1 MKEEWRY
8 IEGYNEYMVSNY
20 GNVKSLSYNKT
31 GKEKVLTPCVDR
43 KGYLFVT
50 LHGKQL
56 RIHRLVALTFI
67 PQESGKEFVNHKDEN
82 KQNNAVWN
90 LEWCTPSY
98 NLNYNGNRKRI
109 AEKHKKKVYCY
120 KNGVLQKSFNSIS
133 EAAKHFGVSINNISS
148 CLHGRKKCACNLE
161 WSFELNKEYYDKAC
175 KRIELELSQP
185 TFF

>member
-8 IEGYNEYMVSNY
+8 IEGHNEYMVSNY
-20 GNVKSLSYNKT
+20 GNVKSLSYHKT
-31 GKEKVLTPCVDR
+31 GKEKILTSSVDR
-43 KGYLFVT
+43 QGYLFVT

-56 RIHRLVALTFI
+56 RIHRLVALMFI
-67 PQESGKEFVNHKDEN
+67 PQESGKELVNHKDEN

-120 KNGVLQKSFNSIS
+120 KDGVLHQSFNSVS
-133 EAAKHFGVSINNISS
+133 EAAKHFGVPISHIS
-148 CLHGRKKCACNLE
+148 LCLHGRKKRACNLE
-161 WSFELNKEYYDKAC
+161 WSFELSKEYCNRAN
-175 KRIELELSQP
+175 KRIENERKQLRL
-185 TFF
+185 F